1 MMSKFTIKD
10 NKLSSKLLELNDII
24 QGCHSSQYNEID
36 KKHILKEEQQFN
48 KFIQDKLILESENL
62 KKMLSYYD
70 DDYNN

>member
-24 QGCHSSQYNEID
+24 QKYHTSQYNEID

-62 KKMLSYYD
+62 KKMLYYD